1 MIVDTRIP
9 KVIYRVC
16 SDSNNLCY
24 QTYNLIQLLRG
35 SGTSGTG
42 TTPGHS
48 NLRETYRHN
57 DFATPREFYLGM
69 ALFLLLENGEGTA

>member
-1 MIVDTRIP
+1 ML
-9 KVIYRVC
+9 
-16 SDSNNLCY
+16 S
-24 QTYNLIQLLRG
+24 TYNLIQLLRG

-57 DFATPREFYLGM
+57 DFQHLVNFTQGWRCSYS
-69 ALFLLLENGEGTA
+69 